1 MPEHHELDIAAL
13 LLLLAKKA
21 GAASIGTK
29 LQLRQDDD
37 GIDTPDDDD
46 DAVPVPAPAPTTTDP
61 ATATTSA
68 ASTSTDAASSA
79 RSLDTGSKAGIAIGV
94 IVFVI
99 FLGGVVFMYWR
110 RRGRRWGRRNKNNN
124 NNNSNNNNN
133 NSNNNNHE
141 GHYPN
146 QPNMAMTAHNV
157 ARKSVSDS
165 SPPLGSISPPS
176 TNPDAGRPWF
186 DNGHGSSELPSRE
199 ARDGVGGWVY
209 DKAELSAP
217 EAGSAQEAPGRPHPH
232 HQYHQYSN
240 STELPTAGN
249 QIHEIPE
256 ASACSYAP
264 VELPAAMPDHSFR
277 YSGFTG
283 FSGGEGEDIGR
294 NASTRTSNTD
304 GSANRRESLAP
315 TFTVSSPATTVAETV
330 SDSGYGNQVSPAS
343 PYARSAA
350 GGNTM

>member
-1 MPEHHELDIAAL
+1 MPEQHGIDIAAL
-13 LLLLAKKA
+13 LLLLAKEI
-21 GAASIGTK
+21 GAAHIRRK
-29 LQLRQDDD
+29 LELRQDDD

-46 DAVPVPAPAPTTTDP
+46 DAVAAPAPAPAPTTTDP

-68 ASTSTDAASSA
+68 ASTTTASST
-79 RSLDTGSKAGIAIGV
+79 RQLDTGSKAGIAIGV

-110 RRGRRWGRRNKNNN
+110 HRRGQRWGRRNKDNN
-124 NNNSNNNNN
+124 NNNSNNNDNYN
-133 NSNNNNHE
+133 
-141 GHYPN
+141 GQYPN
-146 QPNMAMTAHNV
+146 QPNMAMATHNV

-199 ARDGVGGWVY
+199 ARDSDGVAGWVY

-217 EAGSAQEAPGRPHPH
+217 EAGSAQAPGHLHPH
-232 HQYHQYSN
+232 HQYHQYPN

-264 VELPAAMPDHSFR
+264 VELPAAAPDHSAR

-283 FSGGEGEDIGR
+283 FSGGEGEDVGR
-294 NASTRTSNTD
+294 NVSTRTSNTD
-304 GSANRRESLAP
+304 ESANRRESLAP

-330 SDSGYGNQVSPAS
+330 SDSGYGHHMGQVSPAS

>member
-1 MPEHHELDIAAL
+1 MPEHHGLDIAAV
-13 LLLLAKKA
+13 LLLLAKEI
-21 GAASIGTK
+21 GAASIRRK
-29 LQLRQDDD
+29 LELRQDDD

-46 DAVPVPAPAPTTTDP
+46 DAVAAPAPAPTTTDP

-68 ASTSTDAASSA
+68 APTSTASPG
-79 RSLDTGSKAGIAIGV
+79 RQLDKGSKAGIAIGV
-94 IVFVI
+94 IVLVV

-110 RRGRRWGRRNKNNN
+110 HRRGRRWGRRNKDHNNN
-124 NNNSNNNNN
+124 NHNSNNNNDN
-133 NSNNNNHE
+133 YNSQ
-141 GHYPN
+141 YPN
-146 QPNMAMTAHNV
+146 QPNMTMAAHNL

-186 DNGHGSSELPSRE
+186 DNGHGSSELPSHE
-199 ARDGVGGWVY
+199 ARDSDGVAGWVY
-209 DKAELSAP
+209 DKAELGAP
-217 EAGSAQEAPGRPHPH
+217 EAGSAQAPGQLHPH

-264 VELPAAMPDHSFR
+264 VELPAAVPDHTR

-294 NASTRTSNTD
+294 NVSTRTSNTD

-330 SDSGYGNQVSPAS
+330 SDSGYGNHLGQVSPAS